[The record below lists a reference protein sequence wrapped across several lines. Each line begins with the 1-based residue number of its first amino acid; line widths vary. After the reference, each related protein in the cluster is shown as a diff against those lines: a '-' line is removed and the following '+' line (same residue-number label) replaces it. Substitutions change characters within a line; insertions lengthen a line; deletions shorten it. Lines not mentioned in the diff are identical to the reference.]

1 MMAKQIH
8 ASYISHALALLNV
21 SISQRMLSAYVSIR
35 QRMLTHELLLLH
47 QPFAI

>member
-8 ASYISHALALLNV
+8 ASYISHLFTLLNV
-21 SISQRMLSAYVSIR
+21 SIRQRMLSAYVSIR